1 MPSEVAAPH
10 TSTTGL
16 PLLRLRAS
24 RIAAETPDIRLVEFV
39 DPSGADLPPRYA
51 PWAPF
56 KTLELRRG
64 EPTPGLDVDECLD
77 DLAAYGV
84 HVTDAHA
91 RITEQALR

>member
-1 MPSEVAAPH
+1 MQVHVFRGP
-10 TSTTGL
+10 G
-16 PLLRLRAS
+16 
-24 RIAAETPDIRLVEFV
+24 RIFAVSANPT
-39 DPSGADLPPRYA
+39 GADLPPKYA

-56 KTLELRRG
+56 KSLELRRG

-77 DLAAYGV
+77 DLEAYGV